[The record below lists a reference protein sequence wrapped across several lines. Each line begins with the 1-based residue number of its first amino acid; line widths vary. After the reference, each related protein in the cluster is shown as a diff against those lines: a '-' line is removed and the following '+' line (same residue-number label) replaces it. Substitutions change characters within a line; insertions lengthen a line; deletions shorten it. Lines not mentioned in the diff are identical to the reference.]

1 MCRPGWTARR
11 RGTVFLAMRIAV
23 AADEDTGV
31 ARAVLD
37 AEILDAW
44 FSAAASPDERDQANV
59 AYVDEI
65 GG

>member
-1 MCRPGWTARR
+1 
-11 RGTVFLAMRIAV
+11 MRIAV